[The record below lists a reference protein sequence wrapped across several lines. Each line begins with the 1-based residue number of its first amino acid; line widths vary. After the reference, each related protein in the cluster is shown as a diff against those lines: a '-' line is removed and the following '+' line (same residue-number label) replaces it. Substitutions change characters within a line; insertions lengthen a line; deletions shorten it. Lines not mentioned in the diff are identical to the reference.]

1 MVDLRSRGQIAYDA
15 YAEDAGWL
23 SIHGEH
29 LPRWEHLDRAIQ
41 RHWDAAAQAVA
52 RAVLDKVQ
60 AGD

>member
-23 SIHGEH
+23 SIRGEH
-29 LPRWEHLDRAIQ
+29 LPRWEQQTAFIQ

-52 RAVLDKVQ
+52 RSVLDRVQ
-60 AGD
+60 SGD